1 MATWTA
7 ATNKQ
12 DTGIVAG
19 PASSQ
24 TLTLGTPA
32 AHSVLICLVAWTGA
46 QTVTVSGGAGNAWA
60 SKPQIDNGSNHCQIW
75 YVLNSANVATTCTAT
90 FTGNVTNIQ
99 LSNAE
104 YPVAGPLT
112 QGLVV
117 VVDLD
122 AHTATG
128 SSTTPSTAALTA
140 TYGDEL
146 WIGYADNGTS
156 STWTAGTNYTI
167 GSTAAARR
175 SAIEHVVNATGSV
188 VATAAWTNSS
198 NTAWEAGA
206 ITFQV
211 QSVGTGIVLPAIE
224 PNSVQGPLIAA
235 TAGSKFGNST
245 DPYGSGPTGG
255 ANKPPGQQ
263 IGIASTHVSKR

>member
-46 QTVTVSGGAGNAWA
+46 QTVSVAGGAGNTWA
-60 SKPQIDNGSNHCQIW
+60 SKTQIDNGSNHCQIW
-75 YVLNSANVATTCTAT
+75 YCLDSHNVATTVTAT
-90 FTGNVTNIQ
+90 FTGSVTNIQ
-99 LSNAE
+99 LSDAE

-140 TYGDEL
+140 GYGNEL
-146 WIGYADNGTS
+146 WVGYADNGTS
-156 STWTAGTNYTI
+156 STWTAGTNYTLR
-167 GSTAAARR
+167 STSALRR
-175 SAIEHVVNATGSV
+175 SAIEDVVNATGAQL
-188 VATAAWTNSS
+188 ATAAWTNGT
-198 NTAWEAGA
+198 NTAWQAGA
-206 ITFQV
+206 ITFSV
-211 QSVGTGIVLPAIE
+211 QSIGTSVLVPATE
-224 PNSVQGPLIAA
+224 TAAAQGLLLA
-235 TAGSKFGNST
+235 TSNPRFSMNT
-245 DPYGSGPTGG
+245 DPYGANSTAGPAQVGQIFPTGR
-255 ANKPPGQQ
+255 
-263 IGIASTHVSKR
+263 S